1 MFKFLKEIM
10 PKEWKESW
18 EQGLTKRMSK
28 KREIIK
34 RNQIEILELK
44 CTMSEIKISLQEL
57 NNKLLQTKERTSN
70 PEDSLAEII

>member
-1 MFKFLKEIM
+1 M

-18 EQGLTKRMSK
+18 EQGLTKRISK

-34 RNQIEILELK
+34 RNQMEILELK

>member
-1 MFKFLKEIM
+1 M

-18 EQGLTKRMSK
+18 EQGLTKRISK